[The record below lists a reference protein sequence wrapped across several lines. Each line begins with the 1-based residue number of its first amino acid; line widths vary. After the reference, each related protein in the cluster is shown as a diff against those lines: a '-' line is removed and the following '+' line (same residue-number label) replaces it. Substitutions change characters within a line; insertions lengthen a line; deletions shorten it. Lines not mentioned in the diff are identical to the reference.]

1 VRGTA
6 LAFAGLNFGSAQGL
20 HYFDRSFDSLR
31 SLRISAEGSRS
42 PAARD
47 RSRLLALQVRL
58 RPGPPLL
65 RPVLRLAPLAQDFGR
80 RLPLSRCPAS
90 PTPSRRLKFASAQGL
105 HYSAGPSTPLR
116 QARSPTTSP
125 LDHAPGRLCGLRRYK
140 ADNCQIS

>member
-80 RLPLSRCPAS
+80 RLPLSRCAGSLTPSSASSSPPPKAS
-90 PTPSRRLKFASAQGL
+90 PT
-105 HYSAGPSTPLR
+105 SAGPSTRPARSGFRQKAPALPLR
-116 QARSPTTSP
+116 GIA
-125 LDHAPGRLCGLRRYK
+125 HAF
-140 ADNCQIS
+140 